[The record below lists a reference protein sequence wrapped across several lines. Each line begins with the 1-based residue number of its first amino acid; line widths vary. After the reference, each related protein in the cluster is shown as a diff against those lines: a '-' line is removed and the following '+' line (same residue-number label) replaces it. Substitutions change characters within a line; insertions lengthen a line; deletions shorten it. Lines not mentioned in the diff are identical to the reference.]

1 MTLISFTIQN
11 NFQFKIC
18 VIFQIMMDPNNLQF
32 GGLPPPDH
40 AGHHF
45 ANMHGMSQQHQHQQQ
60 SGPSPPAPSPGGLQQ
75 LVDGFA
81 EQQQQVGTTVGT
93 KLLVMGYSNHLNTG
107 LVWYGIFVSCIQMM
121 VLKPD

>member
-1 MTLISFTIQN
+1 
-11 NFQFKIC
+11 
-18 VIFQIMMDPNNLQF
+18 MMDPNNLQF

-81 EQQQQVGTTVGT
+81 EQQQQVGPR
-93 KLLVMGYSNHLNTG
+93 LLIMEYSNHLNTG
-107 LVWYGIFVSCIQMM
+107 QVWYGIFVSCIQMM
-121 VLKPD
+121 V